1 MFNRKTPLSADP
13 KYCERAGLSGEK
25 SGGVVKMTFI
35 QEFTP
40 KRYFAGILELFSTII
55 VKDSFLTLANI
66 SVISGFQSKLIH
78 KSSKLIE
85 L

>member
-1 MFNRKTPLSADP
+1 
-13 KYCERAGLSGEK
+13 
-25 SGGVVKMTFI
+25 MTFI